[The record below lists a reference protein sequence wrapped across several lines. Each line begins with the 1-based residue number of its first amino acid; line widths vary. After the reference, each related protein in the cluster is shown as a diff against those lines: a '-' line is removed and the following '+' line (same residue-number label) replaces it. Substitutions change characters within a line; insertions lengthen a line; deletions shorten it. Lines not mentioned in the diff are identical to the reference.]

1 MLRVRTR
8 ALAAGL
14 GVLLV
19 PAIVF
24 AHTVLR
30 KSEPADGAVLHEAP
44 RVIRLTFS
52 EPPQLAFTRVEL
64 VGPDSQPVAVSP
76 LRTAAPDSA
85 RIIVADV
92 VGPLVAG
99 RHRIL
104 WQITSADGHPVRGTI
119 AFRIAEDATGLVA
132 MSAAIAA
139 DTSPP
144 TAVTQPIAAQT
155 EFGVDSWPYALIR
168 LTGFAAIIV
177 IVGAVVFAL
186 IVAPATHHRAPD
198 LDAAVVAD
206 SRRLSAKTGLIAT
219 IVLAVAVA
227 ARLAAQSYAVSGT
240 APNAE
245 FVTNVV
251 RTPWGLGFVLHALA
265 VVVLLVAF
273 ARARTARWRL
283 AALTNVL
290 LAVGTALSGHA
301 AGSGRWTVMAVV
313 SDSVHILAAGG
324 WLGALLLIL
333 VAGVPATARME
344 PLGRGLALRGMVHA
358 FSPMALAFAGALALT
373 GIIAA
378 VLHVGTWSALTGS
391 DYGRILLIKIAGLLL
406 VLAAGAYNWLRL
418 RPALDADRVGT
429 LRRTAG
435 VELLLAF
442 AVLVVTAWLVATPT
456 PASR

>member
-1 MLRVRTR
+1 MRRARTR
-8 ALAAGL
+8 TITAGL

-30 KSEPADGAVLHEAP
+30 KSEPANDAVLHEVP

-52 EPPQLAFTRVEL
+52 EPPQLSFTRVDL
-64 VGPDSQPVAVSP
+64 VGPDSQPVALSP
-76 LRTAAPDSA
+76 LRIAAPDST
-85 RIIVADV
+85 RIIVAEV

-99 RHRIL
+99 THRIL

-119 AFRIAEDATGLVA
+119 AFRIDENASGLTVTPPA
-132 MSAAIAA
+132 VVA
-139 DTSPP
+139 DTGPP
-144 TAVTQPIAAQT
+144 PPVAEPIAGQT
-155 EFGVDSWPYALIR
+155 EFGVDSWPYSLIR
-168 LTGFAAIIV
+168 LLGFAAIIV
-177 IVGAVVFAL
+177 IAGAVVFAL
-186 IVAPATHHRAPD
+186 IVAPATHHRVPD
-198 LDAAVVAD
+198 LDAAFVAD
-206 SRRLSAKTGLIAT
+206 ARHLAAKTGLIAT

-227 ARLAAQSYAVSGT
+227 ARLVAQSFAVNGT

-251 RTPWGLGFVLHALA
+251 RTPWGIGFVLHALG
-265 VVVLLVAF
+265 VVVLVGAF
-273 ARARTARWRL
+273 ARARTALWRV
-283 AALTNVL
+283 AALATVL
-290 LAVGTALSGHA
+290 LGVGTALSGHA

-313 SDSVHILAAGG
+313 TDSVHILAAGG
-324 WLGALLLIL
+324 WLGALVLIL
-333 VAGVPATARME
+333 AAGVPATARME
-344 PLGRGLALRGMVHA
+344 PLGRGLAVRGMVQA
-358 FSPMALAFAGALALT
+358 FSPMALAFAAVLALT

-378 VLHVGTWSALTGS
+378 VLHVGTWGALTGS
-391 DYGRILLIKIAGLLL
+391 DYGRILLIKIAGLVL

-442 AVLVVTAWLVATPT
+442 AVLVVTAWLVATPP
-456 PASR
+456 PASQ